1 MVKHV
6 WWEMECC
13 KKFLSE
19 KFASFQDLFQGIL
32 AQKNQQ
38 MAELF
43 AYMGWSI
50 WYNRNA
56 KRVGSSSLPIE
67 KIYNDTIERLQEYHS
82 VQEEPLQQDMV
93 SHPTQWLPP
102 SPSIYKINFDGAIFI
117 DTDSA
122 GLGLV
127 ARDSDGMVIA
137 SLLERIRLPP
147 VITDLEALAC
157 RRGHLIHTRNW
168 APRCGV
174 LR

>member
-13 KKFLSE
+13 RKFLSE
-19 KFASFQDLFQGIL
+19 KFASFRDLFQGIL

-56 KRVGSSSLPIE
+56 KRVGSSSLPME
-67 KIYNDTIERLQEYHS
+67 KIYNDAIERLQEYHS

-93 SHPTQWLPP
+93 SHPT
-102 SPSIYKINFDGAIFI
+102 NG
-117 DTDSA
+117 
-122 GLGLV
+122 
-127 ARDSDGMVIA
+127 
-137 SLLERIRLPP
+137 
-147 VITDLEALAC
+147 C
-157 RRGHLIHTRNW
+157 HLHHQSTK
-168 APRCGV
+168 
-174 LR
+174 

>member
-1 MVKHV
+1 MGWTTIWSLDYQVGISNPNKRGRSFNSWYLQSSGSQAVLERALVHERANKIRHFIWRATIDSLPTKKNLQMRKIIQDPTCDWCGDDIKDRIHALWGCQMVKHV

-56 KRVGSSSLPIE
+56 KRVGSSSLPME
-67 KIYNDTIERLQEYHS
+67 KLYNDAIEQL
-82 VQEEPLQQDMV
+82 
-93 SHPTQWLPP
+93 
-102 SPSIYKINFDGAIFI
+102 
-117 DTDSA
+117 
-122 GLGLV
+122 
-127 ARDSDGMVIA
+127 
-137 SLLERIRLPP
+137 
-147 VITDLEALAC
+147 
-157 RRGHLIHTRNW
+157 
-168 APRCGV
+168 
-174 LR
+174 